1 VSTSD
6 APASVKG
13 GGAAPAYYG
22 LALLST
28 VSLLNYLDRMV
39 IAVLVE
45 PIKRDLGLSDTEVGL
60 VAGFAFA
67 LLYALA
73 GLPLARIADRSSRV
87 KLVSICLVVWSA
99 MTALTGMARSFV
111 ELFVARMAVGIGEA
125 GCVPASHSLIG
136 DMFPPPRRAFA
147 VGVFQAGGLI
157 GMSFG
162 LAGAGWVAE
171 AYGWRAAL
179 LVAGAAGLPVAIL
192 LYMTMP
198 EPARSGRASGM
209 PTGESAMATMAAL
222 ARRPALVHLVVA
234 LSIGAFATYGMSQW
248 ISAFFIR
255 SHGLG
260 LAAVG
265 LYGGLAG
272 GGGGIIGAIVG
283 GLAMA
288 RLRPRDARWELWLP
302 ALGYGLA
309 APLFAATF
317 LLPEALAAFSV
328 QFAATFVASAGGAV
342 ALSAI
347 QTFAEPHRRATAIA
361 IMLMLSSLIG
371 LGVGPTGVGVLSD
384 ALSPA
389 TGGDS
394 LRYALVLSTAF
405 LLWASA
411 HFLFAA
417 RHARADAAAADQ

>member
-1 VSTSD
+1 MEL
-6 APASVKG
+6 KG
-13 GGAAPAYYG
+13 GRAAPAYYG

-45 PIKRDLGLSDTEVGL
+45 PIKRDLGLTDTQVGL

-73 GLPLARIADRSSRV
+73 GLPLARIADRRSRV
-87 KLVSICLVVWSA
+87 SLVAICLVVWSA
-99 MTALTGMARSFV
+99 MTAMTGMARNFV

-136 DMFPPPRRAFA
+136 DMFPPHRRAFA
-147 VGVFQAGGLI
+147 IGIFQAGGLI
-157 GMSFG
+157 GMSLG

-179 LVAGAAGLPVAIL
+179 LVAGAIGLPVALL
-192 LYMTMP
+192 LYFTLP
-198 EPARSGRASGM
+198 EPARSGKTHGVPA
-209 PTGESAMATMAAL
+209 GETAMETVTAL
-222 ARRPALVHLVVA
+222 ARRPALVHLVIA

-260 LAAVG
+260 LAEVG

-272 GGGGIIGAIVG
+272 GGGGILGAIAG

-288 RLRPRDARWELWLP
+288 RLRVHDARWELWLP
-302 ALGYGLA
+302 AAGYGLA
-309 APLFAATF
+309 VPLFVATF
-317 LLPEALAAFSV
+317 LSPGTLAAFGL
-328 QFAATFVASAGGAV
+328 QFAATFVAAAGGAV

-371 LGVGPTGVGVLSD
+371 LGIGPTAVGAMSD
-384 ALSPA
+384 ALSSA
-389 TGGDS
+389 AGDDS
-394 LRYALVLSTAF
+394 LRYALVISTAF
-405 LLWASA
+405 LLWAGT
-411 HFLFAA
+411 HFLLAA
-417 RHARADAAAADQ
+417 RHAQSDTVD

>member
-1 VSTSD
+1 MSTFD
-6 APASVKG
+6 ARASVKG

-136 DMFPPPRRAFA
+136 DMFPPHRRAFA
-147 VGVFQAGGLI
+147 VGVFQAGGLV

-171 AYGWRAAL
+171 VYGWRAAL
-179 LVAGAAGLPVAIL
+179 LVAGAAGLPVALL

-198 EPARSGRASGM
+198 EPARSGQASAR
-209 PTGESAMATMAAL
+209 PTGESAMATMVAL
-222 ARRPALVHLVVA
+222 ASRPALVHLVIA

-265 LYGGLAG
+265 FYGGLAG

-302 ALGYGLA
+302 AAGYGLA

-317 LLPEALAAFSV
+317 LLPDALAAFSL

-371 LGVGPTGVGVLSD
+371 LGVGPTAVGVLSD

-394 LRYALVLSTAF
+394 LRYALVISTAF
-405 LLWASA
+405 LLWAST
-411 HFLFAA
+411 HYLLAA